1 MKKDGFSLGALQLP
15 ASPKAKNL
23 SEAGA
28 ELCLGLRVHKT
39 KTSVLEEWWGGREG
53 YMDEDNMVMVD
64 TEG

>member
-15 ASPKAKNL
+15 ASHKAKNL

-28 ELCLGLRVHKT
+28 ELCLWLRVHKT
-39 KTSVLEEWWGGREG
+39 KTSVLEEWWGGQEG
-53 YMDEDNMVMVD
+53 YMDEDNMLMVD